1 MTQMGLFALAAS
13 VSASASASLGPA
25 SVSASVSASRSQPAS
40 VSADYG
46 ALYSVSEIAEFAETL
61 LHEGEAGL
69 EVVTTEYSPTR
80 GAVIGFAPASKSGRA
95 RYIPLGHRF
104 MGVPKRPTPAELG
117 PALAALLGAR
127 CARFAAHDLKR
138 GDGGARTGGA
148 EASATTSMPRW
159 QAT

>member
-1 MTQMGLFALAAS
+1 MGLFAPAAS
-13 VSASASASLGPA
+13 VSASASAS
-25 SVSASVSASRSQPAS
+25 VSASRSQPLPRP
-40 VSADYG
+40 VSAG
-46 ALYSVSEIAEFAETL
+46 LRRAVTRCEVAEFAETL

-80 GAVIGFAPASKSGRA
+80 GAVIGFALASKSGRA

-127 CARFAAHDLKR
+127 GARFAAHDLKR
-138 GDGGARTGGA
+138 SDVGLAQVGLRLGHYAFDAA
-148 EASATTSMPRW
+148 LASYLIDRSA
-159 QAT
+159 A